1 MAKPHN
7 LPPGNAA
14 SGKLSTL
21 NSPLPSRSRTPPTDH
36 SIEFIMR
43 QLAQARSALRLS
55 NQDFP
60 DLSPDAQAGT
70 LPIESIT
77 IVLLSQLVQ
86 GLVTISHELSGV
98 TQAVATISEEH
109 ENLTEE
115 LHDISSQLANLAPTH
130 DLESAPG
137 IADLQASIRVLSH
150 RVSAPIPAS
159 LAPAP
164 PRQRKPQPP
173 PTAGPPPSRKGKE
186 RARAP
191 PTPPSAAADD
201 PKHLIPFYNTRLGKA
216 FSDPEKYTRLYP
228 HSYEA
233 GEYRR
238 GAYDVASFTPGHLHP
253 HVHPSPS
260 YAQAASGSGSGG
272 KGKGNPGKPPSP
284 QLVAGTTAPPVKKGP
299 PSLPG
304 AQRRFFAP
312 RQSPSPHPDALT
324 IAATF
329 PDIAARVLRESN
341 CLLPLGF
348 SATVNPRGSVSLTVT
363 NKATPAASYAPY
375 FDSLTRALN
384 QSFPV
389 GENPWC
395 TLVLAPTAVQLAIH
409 CLPLRFLPQDEEEL
423 FPYIR
428 QAILNDKATQI
439 LSARYLNPSRDSRET
454 KQATS
459 VVITIDAQNVS
470 ALTIGV
476 VILSQKRKVELAFS
490 FSRTS
495 QCKNCGRYGHAHQRC
510 PATHLTC
517 PICALDHT
525 RPAHRCQNPT
535 CPRSRNNK
543 PVPSCCP
550 TSCPHCCNCGND
562 HTATFRECPARPPPP
577 VPSRTNSPAL
587 APTGQDPMD
596 LAVDGGLTPTTP
608 PSGKEPLEMDL
619 VTPRQPPLAGPA
631 TRPGTTHC
639 FGGPLPLEEPSP
651 SPAPLGR
658 RVCPGN
664 E

>member
-1 MAKPHN
+1 
-7 LPPGNAA
+7 
-14 SGKLSTL
+14 
-21 NSPLPSRSRTPPTDH
+21 
-36 SIEFIMR
+36 MR

-55 NQDFP
+55 TQDFP

-70 LPIESIT
+70 LPVESIT
-77 IVLLSQLVQ
+77 IVLLSQLIQ
-86 GLVTISHELSGV
+86 GLVTVSHELSGV
-98 TQAVATISEEH
+98 TLAVATISEEN
-109 ENLTEE
+109 ENLREE
-115 LHDISSQLANLAPTH
+115 LHDISSQLANLPNNQEQPT
-130 DLESAPG
+130 APG
-137 IADLQASIRVLSH
+137 IADLQASIRDLSH
-150 RVSAPIPAS
+150 RVSAP
-159 LAPAP
+159 APAP
-164 PRQRKPQPP
+164 LAQTAPPPRKPQPP

-191 PTPPSAAADD
+191 PTPPSAAAED
-201 PKHLIPFYNTRLGKA
+201 PKYLIPFYDTRLGKA
-216 FSDPEKYTRLYP
+216 FGDPEKYARLYP
-228 HSYEA
+228 NSYEA
-233 GEYRR
+233 GEFRKGR
-238 GAYDVASFTPGHLHP
+238 YDLDSFTPGHLHP
-253 HVHPSPS
+253 DVHPSPS

-272 KGKGNPGKPPSP
+272 KGKGKAGKPPSP
-284 QLVAGTTAPPVKKGP
+284 QQVASAVAPPVKKGP
-299 PSLPG
+299 PSLPS

-312 RQSPSPHPDALT
+312 PQSPSPHPDALT

-341 CLLPLGF
+341 CLPPLGF
-348 SATVNPRGSVSLTVT
+348 TATVNPRGSVSLTVT
-363 NKATPAASYAPY
+363 DKATPAASYSPY

-409 CLPLRFLPQDEEEL
+409 GLPLRFLPQDEEDL

-459 VVITIDAQNVS
+459 VVITVDPHNVS
-470 ALTIGV
+470 ALTSGV

-490 FSRTS
+490 SS
-495 QCKNCGRYGHAHQRC
+495 KSAQCKNCWRYGHAHQRC
-510 PATHLTC
+510 PATHPTC
-517 PICALDHT
+517 PICALHHT
-525 RPAHRCQNPT
+525 RAAHRCQNPT
-535 CPRSRNNK
+535 CPRGGINE

-550 TSCPHCCNCGND
+550 TSPPHCCNCGGD

-577 VPSRTNSPAL
+577 VPTRTNSPAP

-596 LAVDGGLTPTTP
+596 LAVDGGPTSATP
-608 PSGKEPLEMDL
+608 PPASGPLAVDL
-619 VTPRQPPLAGPA
+619 TPRQPPPAGPS
-631 TRPGTTHC
+631 TRPGTIHG

-651 SPAPLGR
+651 TPASSTR
-658 RVCPGN
+658 RVRPGN